1 MSEFFKSAMGYFNTA
16 PNANIED
23 PASSTSGNGAPL
35 GINTTN
41 EFCGQVVE
49 VAGYKLR
56 VKRVIAEGGF
66 AFVYVAQDVQTGKE
80 YALKR
85 LIGTDKQACNAI
97 INEINTH
104 KQLSGHP
111 NIVTFVGAAFIDKT
125 TGPQQRAE
133 YLLLTE
139 LCNGGSLIDCLN
151 GSFDPSLVLRV
162 IYQASRAIAHMHTQ
176 IPPITHRDIKIE
188 NFLIGN
194 DKQLKLCDFGSATK
208 ESYAPTIDWGAKQR
222 NLLEDQLS
230 SVTTPMYR
238 APEMLDTWSN
248 YEIGVKVDIWALG
261 CILYALCFQK
271 HPFEDSAKL
280 RIVNGN
286 YMLPTDSRF
295 QCFHEVIKGCLN
307 VNPAHR
313 LNISMVLERLAAI
326 SETKNWSLKG
336 ALELYGKPIESPQ
349 SKSPIN
355 GANTANNSGTSIAPQ
370 PHLPQV
376 SNVVEGSGKS
386 TFYMDDPTE
395 PRPRSETNVQS
406 QQQQN
411 INPANIQAG
420 GNTGTSN
427 SSLFSSLRGGAGSFL
442 KNLKDTSSKV
452 MQTMQQT
459 IARTDLDISYIT
471 SRVLV
476 MPCPSEG
483 FESAY
488 KTNNIEDVRL
498 SIESRFPPQKISIYN
513 FGHSN
518 CPRLSPPVRTVEVG
532 SIYACPQAHS
542 PNLQGIFSV
551 VEDMYGFLTADPKS
565 VVIIQTSDAGGCS
578 AATIAAA
585 LLMYANL
592 IHEPEDA
599 VQVFAV
605 KRHPIN
611 LRPSEFRYLYYF
623 GDILRQPPLLPHYK
637 SINLVSLSC
646 QPVPRMTKA
655 RDGCRIYMEVYCNDR
670 LLLSTLQD
678 YEKMRLYLS
687 GPGKITLPINLTVCG
702 DLIIVLY
709 HARNALKGMVRPQS
723 LKICQFQINTGF
735 IPEQET
741 LITFSS
747 HDLDDLP
754 DADQVPPDFSV
765 SLSLTFT
772 DNECPPSRNPPWLPA
787 KPKRNAQHLFSSQL
801 EFEEMVDNFVT
812 KPTSNQQTPPIV
824 KPEPPTTK
832 PLLSNSP
839 LILPDVT
846 EIRHEDA
853 QRAHPEPSPPIDL
866 LNLNQPQPQ
875 QCSQDPQATAL
886 PTSDASFD
894 LLGAFGDD
902 NSSGI
907 GSAPIPD
914 ILENNVQ
921 PTSNADLD
929 DIFGSVASSAPKIN
943 VEFNS
948 FASAQSTFADSETAS
963 TANTSRSK
971 ATPTAATG
979 TFFGSVPSF
988 NTDSNKDPSP
998 QNAKDPFADIAD
1010 LASGLNINFNPH
1022 TLGSKSTGATPIGN
1036 SPYTTQ
1042 FSSPTHNTS
1051 GVRTPQPSQQST
1063 ASPNHLKSPAGAGNF
1078 GASFSTGTGPLF
1090 TTPSGQNSNRPSPQ
1104 STAASAGSNAQSNR
1118 PDYSRSNFDTPKS
1131 GQSAGPQNK
1140 NADIFADILGEQGY
1154 KFGSKTNQGPRS
1166 INEMRKEDLIKEM
1179 DPEKV
1184 KIMEWTEGKK
1194 SNIRALLCSMHTVLW
1209 TDAKWTKCEMS
1220 TLITPADVKKSYRRA
1235 CLAVHPDKHNGT
1247 ENENIAKLV
1256 FMELNN
1262 AWTDFENDAT
1272 QQNIFNT

>member
-16 PNANIED
+16 PNANVNGDTVNSISGSFT
-23 PASSTSGNGAPL
+23 PAAN
-35 GINTTN
+35 ITTN
-41 EFCGQVVE
+41 EFCGQIVE

-56 VKRVIAEGGF
+56 VKRIIAEGGF
-66 AFVYVAQDVQTGKE
+66 AFVYVAQDVQSGKE

-111 NIVTFVGAAFIDKT
+111 NIVAFIGATFIDKT

-151 GSFDPSLVLRV
+151 VPFDPALVLR
-162 IYQASRAIAHMHTQ
+162 IFYQASRAVAHMHTQ
-176 IPPITHRDIKIE
+176 TPPISHRDIKIE
-188 NFLIGN
+188 NFLISN

-208 ESYAPTIDWGAKQR
+208 ETFAPTIEWGAKQR

-248 YEIGVKVDIWALG
+248 YEIGIKVDVWALG

-286 YMLPTDSRF
+286 YILPTDSRF
-295 QCFHEVIKGCLN
+295 QCFHDVIKGCLN

-313 LNISMVLERLAAI
+313 FNISMVLERLAAI

-336 ALELYGKPIESPQ
+336 ALELQGKPIESPQ
-349 SKSPIN
+349 PGSPIN
-355 GANTANNSGTSIAPQ
+355 GT
-370 PHLPQV
+370 
-376 SNVVEGSGKS
+376 
-386 TFYMDDPTE
+386 
-395 PRPRSETNVQS
+395 
-406 QQQQN
+406 
-411 INPANIQAG
+411 NPANISG
-420 GNTGTSN
+420 GSVTRPPASTAKVVEGTSKSSFYMDEPTDKLPKTQSANN
-427 SSLFSSLRGGAGSFL
+427 SATINTAGNPSTSNTSLFSSLRGGAGSFL

-498 SIESRFPPQKISIYN
+498 SIESRFPPQKVSIYN
-513 FGHSN
+513 FGPSN
-518 CPRLSPPVRTVEVG
+518 CPRLPPPVRTVEVG

-542 PNLQGIFSV
+542 PSLEGIYSV
-551 VEDMYGFLTADPKS
+551 VEDMYGFLKADPKS
-565 VVIIQTSDAGGCS
+565 IVILQTSDSGGCS

-585 LLMYANL
+585 MLMYANL
-592 IHEPEDA
+592 INEPEDA

-605 KRHPIN
+605 KRHPLN
-611 LRPSEFRYLYYF
+611 LRASEFRYLYYF
-623 GDILRQPPLLPHYK
+623 GDILRPTPLLPHYK
-637 SINLVSLSC
+637 SINLVSLCC

-702 DLIIVLY
+702 VLDHYLLY

-741 LITFSS
+741 LITFALN
-747 HDLDDLP
+747 DLDDLP
-754 DADQVPPDFSV
+754 DVDQVPPDFCV
-765 SLSLTFT
+765 SLSITFT

-812 KPTSNQQTPPIV
+812 KPTSNQQTAA
-824 KPEPPTTK
+824 TK
-832 PLLSNSP
+832 PQLTTHAVQKP
-839 LILPDVT
+839 LRPNTPPILPDVT
-846 EIRHEDA
+846 EIRHEYA
-853 QRAHPEPSPPIDL
+853 QRTQPETSPPIDL
-866 LNLNQPQPQ
+866 LNLNQPQSQLPV
-875 QCSQDPQATAL
+875 QDPQATAM

-921 PTSNADLD
+921 PTSSADLD
-929 DIFGSVASSAPKIN
+929 DIFGSVASAAPKIS

-948 FASAQSTFADSETAS
+948 FGGAQPTLADTDATASAS
-963 TANTSRSK
+963 TSRPKVSP
-971 ATPTAATG
+971 TPATG
-979 TFFGSVPSF
+979 AFFGSVPTF
-988 NTDSNKDPSP
+988 NTNSSKEPSP
-998 QNAKDPFADIAD
+998 QNSKDPFADIANM
-1010 LASGLNINFNPH
+1010 ASGLNINFNPH
-1022 TLGSKSTGATPIGN
+1022 TLGSKSTGATPIGT

-1042 FSSPTHNTS
+1042 FSSPTHNTNS
-1051 GVRTPQPSQQST
+1051 VRTPQPSQPTT
-1063 ASPNHLKSPAGAGNF
+1063 ASPNHMKSPSGVGNF
-1078 GASFSTGTGPLF
+1078 GASFTSGSIFSTPL
-1090 TTPSGQNSNRPSPQ
+1090 GQNSNRPSPQ
-1104 STAASAGSNAQSNR
+1104 PTAASAGANTQSNR
-1118 PDYSRSNFDTPKS
+1118 PDYSRSNFDTSKPA
-1131 GQSAGPQNK
+1131 QNTGPQAK

-1247 ENENIAKLV
+1247 EYESIAKLI

>member
-16 PNANIED
+16 PNTNIGGDNENG
-23 PASSTSGNGAPL
+23 SSGNVAPTSTA
-35 GINTTN
+35 TTN
-41 EFCGQVVE
+41 EFCGQIVE
-49 VAGYKLR
+49 VAGHKLR
-56 VKRVIAEGGF
+56 VKQVIAEGGF
-66 AFVYVAQDVQTGKE
+66 AFVYVAQDLHSGKK

-85 LIGTDKQACNAI
+85 LIGTDKAACNAI

-111 NIVTFVGAAFIDKT
+111 NIVTFVGASFIDKT

-151 GSFDPSLVLRV
+151 TPLDPALVLRV
-162 IYQASRAIAHMHTQ
+162 FYQASRAVVHMHTQ
-176 IPPITHRDIKIE
+176 TPPITHRDIKIE

-194 DKQLKLCDFGSATK
+194 DKQLKLCDFGSTTK
-208 ESYAPTIDWGAKQR
+208 ETYAPTIDWGAKQR
-222 NLLEDQLS
+222 NILEDQLS

-248 YEIGVKVDIWALG
+248 YEIGIKVDIWALG

-286 YMLPTDSRF
+286 YILPTDSRF
-295 QCFHEVIKGCLN
+295 HCFHEIIKGCLN

-313 LNISMVLERLAAI
+313 FNISMVLERLAAI
-326 SETKNWSLKG
+326 GETKNWSLKG
-336 ALELYGKPIESPQ
+336 ALDLHGKPIESPQ
-349 SKSPIN
+349 PRSPIN
-355 GANTANNSGTSIAPQ
+355 CTSS
-370 PHLPQV
+370 PQV
-376 SNVVEGSGKS
+376 SGGTGAQLPQPTPKVAESVGIS
-386 TFYMDDPTE
+386 TFYVDDCSGSAAQPAGNNQ
-395 PRPRSETNVQS
+395 PQHQLPN
-406 QQQQN
+406 
-411 INPANIQAG
+411 NPPSAQAG
-420 GNTGTSN
+420 NSGASN

-471 SRVLV
+471 SRILV

-498 SIESRFPPQKISIYN
+498 SIESRFPPQKVSIYN
-513 FGHSN
+513 FGQSN

-532 SIYACPQAHS
+532 SIYACVQAHS
-542 PNLQGIFSV
+542 PSLQGMFSV
-551 VEDMYGFLTADPKS
+551 VEDMYGFLIADPKS
-565 VVIIQTSDAGGCS
+565 VVIIQTSDSGGCS
-578 AATIAAA
+578 AATIVGA

-592 IHEPEDA
+592 VQEPEDA

-623 GDILRQPPLLPHYK
+623 GDILRPTPLLPHYK

-670 LLLSTLQD
+670 LFLSTLQD
-678 YEKMRLYLS
+678 YEKMRLYLA

-702 DLIIVLY
+702 DLIVVLY

-741 LITFSS
+741 LITFSLN
-747 HDLDDLP
+747 DLDDLP
-754 DADQVPPDFSV
+754 DADQVHHDFSV

-772 DNECPPSRNPPWLPA
+772 DKECPPSRNPPWVPA
-787 KPKRNAQHLFSSQL
+787 KPKCDAQHLFSSQL
-801 EFEEMVDNFVT
+801 EYEEMVDNFVT
-812 KPTSNQQTPPIV
+812 KPSTKHP
-824 KPEPPTTK
+824 TK
-832 PLLSNSP
+832 PARPQPPKESIEKSLRSNSP
-839 LILPDVT
+839 LVLPDVT
-846 EIRHEDA
+846 EIKHEDV
-853 QRAHPEPSPPIDL
+853 QHIQPEPSPPIDL

-875 QCSQDPQATAL
+875 LPVQDPQATAM

-902 NSSGI
+902 NSTGI

-914 ILENNVQ
+914 ILENNIQ

-929 DIFGSVASSAPKIN
+929 DIFGSVASTAPRIN

-948 FASAQSTFADSETAS
+948 NNTPLNASA
-963 TANTSRSK
+963 SRSAK
-971 ATPTAATG
+971 STPTPATG
-979 TFFGSVPSF
+979 TFFGSVPTF
-988 NTDSNKDPSP
+988 NTNPSKEPSP
-998 QNAKDPFADIAD
+998 QNPKDPFADIAN

-1051 GVRTPQPSQQST
+1051 GVRTPHPPQPTAT
-1063 ASPNHLKSPAGAGNF
+1063 ASPNHVKSPSSVGGF
-1078 GASFSTGTGPLF
+1078 GASFTPGPPF
-1090 TTPSGQNSNRPSPQ
+1090 SSSSGQNSNRQSPQ
-1104 STAASAGSNAQSNR
+1104 ATPATAGSNAQSNR

-1131 GQSAGPQNK
+1131 GQNTGAQANK

-1154 KFGSKTNQGPRS
+1154 NFGSKMHQGPRS

-1209 TDAKWTKCEMS
+1209 TGAKWTMCEMS

-1247 ENENIAKLV
+1247 ENESIAKLI

-1262 AWTDFENDAT
+1262 AWTDFENDTT
-1272 QQNIFNT
+1272 QQNLFNT